1 MSFLTPLYLLGA
13 LGLAIPII
21 LHLLHDRP
29 KNKQQFG
36 SLMFL
41 DKTKPPVDRKRRP
54 THLLLLLLRC
64 LALLLLV
71 FVFARPFTTV
81 DDPADAALRDRQWV
95 TVLLDRSAS
104 MQRGDL
110 WQQAKAKVQTALGQL
125 GPGDRFTLIA
135 YDDSTASLAEVK
147 SWLGSASEAEVNT
160 QLELLAKPGFGGSNL
175 GQALVFV
182 VEAIQEAE
190 PEADEQPLARREII
204 VISDLQK
211 GSRLDAVQGYEW
223 PTGIRVTLEQ
233 IGEDDQGNAGI
244 EQVASRM
251 PWATAGAAPSFRISN
266 SVNGISDELE
276 FLAHTTAGETL
287 SQIVHVPPGR
297 SRVVELPGE
306 WEGKTVERL
315 AIRGDAAEFDNQ
327 FHFAQNRQQ
336 TVRIVYIGEDKPN
349 DAEGSLFYLASAF
362 QQSST
367 LDFQVEVLSGKS
379 TGPLPEADLF
389 VIGDTVDDP
398 LAQALGQAIEE
409 GAIGLMVV
417 QSPGQAANLGQ
428 WLGVDGVIIREV
440 ASSDLYSGFSG
451 RGAKLE
457 LKLDHPVLAV
467 FRDARYSN
475 FTNLHFWK
483 YRELQNLPDDGIDVL
498 ARFDSGA
505 PAWLSA
511 HRGAGRLLVM
521 ASGWKPA
528 DSQLALSTKF
538 IPLLYSILQTVLDSK
553 TLSRQFV
560 VGEKVDVTRF
570 NNGQAGGGIT
580 VMPPGDGAAAIS
592 VDKFFTP
599 AAPGLY
605 TAKGSGWSESVAVNL
620 KATESQTEPIVMDQF
635 KKLGLPMTDPV
646 ASPGEI
652 AEAAAAAEKTE
663 AHRREYWQWALAAVL
678 LFVTLETVLAARG
691 SRPAEPVMIT

>member
-29 KNKQQFG
+29 KNKQAFS

-64 LALLLLV
+64 LALLLLA
-71 FVFARPFTTV
+71 FVFARPFVTV
-81 DDPADAALRDRQWV
+81 DDPADAARRDRQWV

-147 SWLGSASEAEVNT
+147 SWLGNASEAEVNT
-160 QLELLAKPGFGGSNL
+160 QLERLAKPGFGGSNL

-182 VEAIQEAE
+182 GEAIQEAE

-211 GSRLDAVQGYEW
+211 GSHLGAVQGYEW
-223 PTGIRVTLEQ
+223 PTGIKVTLEQ

-266 SVNGISDELE
+266 SANGISDELE

-287 SQIVHVPPGR
+287 SQKVHVPPGR
-297 SRVVELPGE
+297 SRIVELPGE
-306 WEGKTVERL
+306 WVGKSVERL

-367 LDFQVEVLSGKS
+367 LDFQVEAISGKS
-379 TGPLPEADLF
+379 TDPLPEADLF
-389 VIGDTVDDP
+389 VIGDAVNDS
-398 LAQALGQAIEE
+398 LAQALGQAIEG
-409 GAIGLMVV
+409 GATALMVV
-417 QSPGQAANLGQ
+417 QSSSQAANLGQ
-428 WLGVDGVIIREV
+428 WLGADGVVVRDI
-440 ASSDLYSGFSG
+440 ASSDYAL
-451 RGAKLE
+451 LE
-457 LKLDHPVLAV
+457 DLKLDHKILKV
-467 FRDARYSN
+467 FGDARFSD

-483 YRELQNLPDDGIDVL
+483 HRELQNLPDEGIDVL

-505 PAWLSA
+505 PAWLA
-511 HRGAGRLLVM
+511 ARRGATRRAATRLGR
-521 ASGWKPA
+521 
-528 DSQLALSTKF
+528 D
-538 IPLLYSILQTVLDSK
+538 
-553 TLSRQFV
+553 
-560 VGEKVDVTRF
+560 
-570 NNGQAGGGIT
+570 
-580 VMPPGDGAAAIS
+580 
-592 VDKFFTP
+592 
-599 AAPGLY
+599 
-605 TAKGSGWSESVAVNL
+605 
-620 KATESQTEPIVMDQF
+620 
-635 KKLGLPMTDPV
+635 
-646 ASPGEI
+646 
-652 AEAAAAAEKTE
+652 
-663 AHRREYWQWALAAVL
+663 
-678 LFVTLETVLAARG
+678 
-691 SRPAEPVMIT
+691 

>member
-160 QLELLAKPGFGGSNL
+160 QLERLAKPGFGGSNL

-182 VEAIQEAE
+182 GEAIQEAE

-223 PTGIRVTLEQ
+223 PTGIRMTLEQ

-251 PWATAGAAPSFRISN
+251 PWATAGAAPSFRITN
-266 SVNGISDELE
+266 SANGISDELE

-336 TVRIVYIGEDKPN
+336 TVRIVYIGGDKPN
-349 DAEGSLFYLASAF
+349 DAEGSLFYLKSAF
-362 QQSST
+362 QKSST
-367 LDFQVEVLSGKS
+367 FDFQVEAVSGKS
-379 TGPLPEADLF
+379 TDPLPEADLF
-389 VIGDTVDDP
+389 VIGDAVDDP
-398 LAQALGQAIEE
+398 LAQALGQAIE
-409 GAIGLMVV
+409 GGSTALMVV
-417 QSPGQAANLGQ
+417 QSPSQAANLGQ
-428 WLGVDGVIIREV
+428 WLGADGVVIRDI
-440 ASSDLYSGFSG
+440 ASSDYALLHS
-451 RGAKLE
+451 
-457 LKLDHPVLAV
+457 LKLDDPVLAV
-467 FRDARYSN
+467 FRDARFSD

-483 YRELQNLPDDGIDVL
+483 HRELQNLPDEGIDVL

-505 PAWLSA
+505 PAWLA
-511 HRGAGRLLVM
+511 ARRGDGRLLVM
-521 ASGWKPA
+521 ASGWTPA

-538 IPLLYSILQTVLDSK
+538 IPLLYSILQPVLEGK
-553 TLSRQFV
+553 TQSRQFV
-560 VGEKVDVTRF
+560 VGSKVNVTRF
-570 NNGQAGGGIT
+570 NNGQAGGDVTI
-580 VMPPGDGAAAIS
+580 MPPGDGAAAIP
-592 VDKFFTP
+592 VDTVFTP

-605 TAKGSGWSESVAVNL
+605 TAKGSGWSETFAVNL
-620 KATESQTEPIVMDQF
+620 TAAESRTEPIVMEQF
-635 KKLGLPMTDPV
+635 KKIGLPMSAPAAAPLAV
-646 ASPGEI
+646 
-652 AEAAAAAEKTE
+652 EAAKKTE
-663 AHRREYWQWALAAVL
+663 THRLEYWQWALAAVL
-678 LFVTLETVLAARG
+678 LFVTLETVLAAKG
-691 SRPAEPVMIT
+691 SRTPEPAAI

>member
-81 DDPADAALRDRQWV
+81 DDPADAARRDRQWV

-147 SWLGSASEAEVNT
+147 SWIGSASEAEVNT

-211 GSRLDAVQGYEW
+211 GSHLDAVQGYEW

-233 IGEDDQGNAGI
+233 VGEDDQGNAGI

-266 SVNGISDELE
+266 SANGINDELE

-336 TVRIVYIGEDKPN
+336 TVRIVYIGGDKPN
-349 DAEGSLFYLASAF
+349 DAEGSLFYLKSAF
-362 QQSST
+362 QKSST
-367 LDFQVEVLSGKS
+367 FDFQVEAVSGKS
-379 TGPLPEADLF
+379 TDQLPEADLF
-389 VIGDTVDDP
+389 VIGDAVDDP
-398 LAQALGQAIEE
+398 LAQALGQAIE
-409 GAIGLMVV
+409 GGSTALMVV
-417 QSPGQAANLGQ
+417 QSPSQAANLGQ
-428 WLGVDGVIIREV
+428 WLGADGVVIRDI
-440 ASSDLYSGFSG
+440 ASSDYALLHS
-451 RGAKLE
+451 
-457 LKLDHPVLAV
+457 LKLDDPVLAV
-467 FRDARYSN
+467 FRDARFSD

-483 YRELQNLPDDGIDVL
+483 HRELQNLPDEGIDVL

-505 PAWLSA
+505 PAWLA
-511 HRGAGRLLVM
+511 ARRGDGRLLVM
-521 ASGWKPA
+521 ASGWTPA

-538 IPLLYSILQTVLDSK
+538 VPLLYSIIQPVLERK
-553 TLSRQFV
+553 TQLRQFI
-560 VGEKVDVTRF
+560 VGSRIDVTRF
-570 NNGQAGGGIT
+570 NHGQAGGDVT
-580 VMPPGDGAAAIS
+580 VMPPGGGAAAIS
-592 VDKFFTP
+592 VDTIFTP

-605 TAKGSGWSESVAVNL
+605 TAKGSGWSETFAVNL
-620 KATESQTEPIVMDQF
+620 TAAESRTEPIVMEQF
-635 KKLGLPMTDPV
+635 KKLGLPMTDSV

-652 AEAAAAAEKTE
+652 AAAAAAEKTE

-691 SRPAEPVMIT
+691 SQPAEPVMIT

>member
-29 KNKQQFG
+29 KNKQEFG

-81 DDPADAALRDRQWV
+81 DDPADAARRDRQWV

-110 WQQAKAKVQTALGQL
+110 WQQAKAKVQTALDQL

-160 QLELLAKPGFGGSNL
+160 QLERLAKPGFGGSNL

-182 VEAIQEAE
+182 GEAIQEAE

-223 PTGIRVTLEQ
+223 PTGIRMTLEQ

-266 SVNGISDELE
+266 SANGISDELE

-349 DAEGSLFYLASAF
+349 DAEGSLFYLKSAF
-362 QQSST
+362 QKSST
-367 LDFQVEVLSGKS
+367 LDFQVEAVSGKS
-379 TGPLPEADLF
+379 TDPLPEADLF
-389 VIGDTVDDP
+389 VIGDAVDDP
-398 LAQALGQAIEE
+398 LAQALGQAIE
-409 GAIGLMVV
+409 GGSTALMVV
-417 QSPGQAANLGQ
+417 QSPSQAANLGQ
-428 WLGVDGVIIREV
+428 WLGADGVVIRDI
-440 ASSDLYSGFSG
+440 ASSDYALLHS
-451 RGAKLE
+451 
-457 LKLDHPVLAV
+457 LKLDDPVLAV
-467 FRDARYSN
+467 FRDARFSD

-483 YRELQNLPDDGIDVL
+483 HRELQNLPDEGIDVL

-505 PAWLSA
+505 PAWLA
-511 HRGAGRLLVM
+511 ARRGDGRLLVM
-521 ASGWKPA
+521 ASGWTPA

-538 IPLLYSILQTVLDSK
+538 IPLLYSILQPVLEGK
-553 TLSRQFV
+553 TQSRQFV
-560 VGEKVDVTRF
+560 VGSKVNVTRF
-570 NNGQAGGGIT
+570 NNGQAGDDVT
-580 VMPPGDGAAAIS
+580 VMPPGDGAAAIP
-592 VDKFFTP
+592 VDTVFTP

-605 TAKGSGWSESVAVNL
+605 TAKGSGWSETFAVNL
-620 KATESQTEPIVMDQF
+620 TAAESRTEPIVMEQF
-635 KKLGLPMTDPV
+635 KKIGLPMSAPAAAPLAV
-646 ASPGEI
+646 
-652 AEAAAAAEKTE
+652 EAAKKTE
-663 AHRREYWQWALAAVL
+663 THRREYWQWALAAVL
-678 LFVTLETVLAARG
+678 LFVTLETVLAAKG
-691 SRPAEPVMIT
+691 SRTAEPAAI

>member
-29 KNKQQFG
+29 KNKQAFS

-64 LALLLLV
+64 IALLLLA
-71 FVFARPFTTV
+71 FVFARPFVTV
-81 DDPADAALRDRQWV
+81 DDPADAARRDRQWV

-147 SWLGSASEAEVNT
+147 SWLGNASEAEVNT
-160 QLELLAKPGFGGSNL
+160 QLERLAKPGFGGSNL

-182 VEAIQEAE
+182 GEAIQEAE

-211 GSRLDAVQGYEW
+211 GSHLDAVQGYEW
-223 PTGIRVTLEQ
+223 PTGIKVTLEQ

-266 SVNGISDELE
+266 SANGISDELE

-287 SQIVHVPPGR
+287 SQKVHVPPGR
-297 SRVVELPGE
+297 SRIVELPGE
-306 WEGKTVERL
+306 WVGKSVERL

-367 LDFQVEVLSGKS
+367 LDFQVEAISGKS
-379 TGPLPEADLF
+379 TDPLPEADLF
-389 VIGDTVDDP
+389 VIGDAVNDS
-398 LAQALGQAIEE
+398 LAQALGQAIEG
-409 GAIGLMVV
+409 GATALMVV
-417 QSPGQAANLGQ
+417 QSSSQAANLGQ
-428 WLGVDGVIIREV
+428 WLGADGVVVRDI
-440 ASSDLYSGFSG
+440 ASSDYAL
-451 RGAKLE
+451 LE
-457 LKLDHPVLAV
+457 DLKLDHKILKV
-467 FRDARYSN
+467 FGDARFSD

-483 YRELQNLPDDGIDVL
+483 HRELQNLPDEGIDVL

-505 PAWLSA
+505 PAWLA
-511 HRGAGRLLVM
+511 ARRGDGRLLMM
-521 ASGWKPA
+521 ASGWTPA

-538 IPLLYSILQTVLDSK
+538 IPLLYSILKPVLKRK
-553 TLSRQFV
+553 TQSRQFV
-560 VGEKVDVTRF
+560 VGREVDVTRF
-570 NNGQAGGGIT
+570 NNGQGGGVT
-580 VMPPGDGAAAIS
+580 VMPPGDGTAAIP
-592 VDKFFTP
+592 VDTVFTP

-605 TAKGSGWSESVAVNL
+605 TAKGSGWSETFAVNL
-620 KATESQTEPIVMDQF
+620 TAAESRTEPIVMDQF
-635 KKLGLPMTDPV
+635 KRFGLPMSSPA
-646 ASPGEI
+646 ASPL
-652 AEAAAAAEKTE
+652 AVEAAKKKET
-663 AHRREYWQWALAAVL
+663 HRREYWQWALAAVL
-678 LFVTLETVLAARG
+678 LFVTLETVLAAKG
-691 SRPAEPVMIT
+691 SRTAEPVMT

>member
-1 MSFLTPLYLLGA
+1 M
-13 LGLAIPII
+13 
-21 LHLLHDRP
+21 
-29 KNKQQFG
+29 
-36 SLMFL
+36 
-41 DKTKPPVDRKRRP
+41 
-54 THLLLLLLRC
+54 
-64 LALLLLV
+64 
-71 FVFARPFTTV
+71 
-81 DDPADAALRDRQWV
+81 DDPADAARRDRQWV

-160 QLELLAKPGFGGSNL
+160 QLERLAKPGFGGSNL

-182 VEAIQEAE
+182 GEAIQEAE

-266 SVNGISDELE
+266 SANGISDELE

-336 TVRIVYIGEDKPN
+336 TVRIVYIGGDKPN
-349 DAEGSLFYLASAF
+349 DAEGSLFYLAKALSKNRALF
-362 QQSST
+362 
-367 LDFQVEVLSGKS
+367 DFQVEAVSGKS
-379 TGPLPEADLF
+379 TDPLPEADLF
-389 VIGDTVDDP
+389 VIGDAVDDP
-398 LAQALGQAIEE
+398 LAQALGQAIE
-409 GAIGLMVV
+409 GGSTALMVV
-417 QSPGQAANLGQ
+417 QSPSQAANLGQ
-428 WLGVDGVIIREV
+428 WLGADGVVIRDI
-440 ASSDLYSGFSG
+440 ASSDYALLHS
-451 RGAKLE
+451 
-457 LKLDHPVLAV
+457 LKLDDPVLAV
-467 FRDARYSN
+467 FRDARFSD

-483 YRELQNLPDDGIDVL
+483 HRELQNLPDEGIDVL

-505 PAWLSA
+505 PAWLA
-511 HRGAGRLLVM
+511 ARRGDGRLLVM
-521 ASGWKPA
+521 ASGWTPA

-538 IPLLYSILQTVLDSK
+538 IPLLYSILQPVLEGK
-553 TLSRQFV
+553 TQSRQFV
-560 VGEKVDVTRF
+560 VGSKVDVTRF
-570 NNGQAGGGIT
+570 NNGQGRWRCHRHAARRRGGG
-580 VMPPGDGAAAIS
+580 D
-592 VDKFFTP
+592 
-599 AAPGLY
+599 
-605 TAKGSGWSESVAVNL
+605 SG
-620 KATESQTEPIVMDQF
+620 
-635 KKLGLPMTDPV
+635 G
-646 ASPGEI
+646 
-652 AEAAAAAEKTE
+652 
-663 AHRREYWQWALAAVL
+663 HRFHAGR
-678 LFVTLETVLAARG
+678 
-691 SRPAEPVMIT
+691 SRPVHREGQRLVGDVRGEPHGGGEPHRADRHGAI

>member
-29 KNKQQFG
+29 KNKQEFG

-64 LALLLLV
+64 LALLLLA

-81 DDPADAALRDRQWV
+81 DDPADAGRHDRQWI

-110 WQQAKAKVQTALGQL
+110 WQQAKAKVQTALSQL

-135 YDDSTASLAEVK
+135 YDDSTASLVEVK
-147 SWLGSASEAEVNT
+147 SWLGSASEAEVNI
-160 QLELLAKPGFGGSNL
+160 QLERLAKPGFGGSNL
-175 GQALVFV
+175 GQALIFV
-182 VEAIQEAE
+182 GEAIQEAE

-211 GSRLDAVQGYEW
+211 GSHLDAVQGYEW
-223 PTGIRVTLEQ
+223 PTGIKVTLEQ

-266 SVNGISDELE
+266 SANGISDELE

-287 SQIVHVPPGR
+287 SQIVHVPPGS

-306 WEGKTVERL
+306 WAGKSVERL

-349 DAEGSLFYLASAF
+349 DAEGSLFYLKSAF
-362 QQSST
+362 QKSST
-367 LDFQVEVLSGKS
+367 LDFQIEAVSGKS
-379 TGPLPEADLF
+379 TDPLPEADLF
-389 VIGDTVDDP
+389 VIGDAVDDP
-398 LAQALGQAIEE
+398 LAQALGQAIE
-409 GAIGLMVV
+409 GGSTALMVV
-417 QSPGQAANLGQ
+417 QSPSQAANLGQ
-428 WLGVDGVIIREV
+428 WLGADGVVIRDI
-440 ASSDLYSGFSG
+440 ASSDYALLHS
-451 RGAKLE
+451 
-457 LKLDHPVLAV
+457 LKLDDPVLAV
-467 FRDARYSN
+467 FRDARFSD

-483 YRELQNLPDDGIDVL
+483 HRELQNLPDEGIDVL

-505 PAWLSA
+505 PAWLA
-511 HRGAGRLLVM
+511 ARRGDGRLLVM
-521 ASGWKPA
+521 ASGWTPA

-538 IPLLYSILQTVLDSK
+538 IPLLYSILLPVLEDK
-553 TLSRQFV
+553 TQSRQFV
-560 VGEKVDVTRF
+560 VGREVDVTRF
-570 NNGQAGGGIT
+570 NNGQGGGVT
-580 VMPPGDGAAAIS
+580 VMPPGDGAAAIP
-592 VDKFFTP
+592 VDTVFTP

-605 TAKGSGWSESVAVNL
+605 TAKGSGWSETFAVNL
-620 KATESQTEPIVMDQF
+620 SPAESRTEPIGMEQF
-635 KKLGLPMTDPV
+635 QKLGLPMSAP
-646 ASPGEI
+646 
-652 AEAAAAAEKTE
+652 AAAPLAVESAKKTE
-663 AHRREYWQWALAAVL
+663 THRREYWQWALAAVL
-678 LFVTLETVLAARG
+678 LFVTLETVLAAKG
-691 SRPAEPVMIT
+691 SRTAEPVMT

>member
-29 KNKQQFG
+29 KNKQEFG

-81 DDPADAALRDRQWV
+81 DDPADAARRDRQWV

-244 EQVASRM
+244 EQVAS
-251 PWATAGAAPSFRISN
+251 SN
-266 SVNGISDELE
+266 SANGINDELE

-349 DAEGSLFYLASAF
+349 DAEGSLFYLKSAF
-362 QQSST
+362 QKSST
-367 LDFQVEVLSGKS
+367 LDFQVEAVSGKS
-379 TGPLPEADLF
+379 TDPLPEADLF
-389 VIGDTVDDP
+389 VIGDAVDDP
-398 LAQALGQAIEE
+398 LAQALGQAIE
-409 GAIGLMVV
+409 GGSTALMVV
-417 QSPGQAANLGQ
+417 QSPSQAANLGQ
-428 WLGVDGVIIREV
+428 WLGADGVVIRDI
-440 ASSDLYSGFSG
+440 ASSDYALLHS
-451 RGAKLE
+451 
-457 LKLDHPVLAV
+457 LKLDDPVLAV
-467 FRDARYSN
+467 FRDARFSD

-483 YRELQNLPDDGIDVL
+483 HRELQNLPDEGIDVL

-505 PAWLSA
+505 PAWLA
-511 HRGAGRLLVM
+511 ARRGDGRLLVM
-521 ASGWKPA
+521 ASGWTPA

-538 IPLLYSILQTVLDSK
+538 IPLLYSILQPVLEGK
-553 TLSRQFV
+553 TQSRQFV
-560 VGEKVDVTRF
+560 VGREVNVTRF
-570 NNGQAGGGIT
+570 NNGQAGGDVT
-580 VMPPGDGAAAIS
+580 VMPPGDGAAAIP
-592 VDKFFTP
+592 VDTVFTP

-605 TAKGSGWSESVAVNL
+605 TAKGSDWSETFAVNL
-620 KATESQTEPIVMDQF
+620 TAAESRTEPIVMEQF
-635 KKLGLPMTDPV
+635 KKIGLPMSAPAAAPLAV
-646 ASPGEI
+646 
-652 AEAAAAAEKTE
+652 EAAKKTE
-663 AHRREYWQWALAAVL
+663 THRREYWQWALAAVL
-678 LFVTLETVLAARG
+678 LFVTLETVLAAKG
-691 SRPAEPVMIT
+691 SRTAEPAAI

>member
-160 QLELLAKPGFGGSNL
+160 QLERLAKPGFGGSNL

-182 VEAIQEAE
+182 GEAIQEAE

-223 PTGIRVTLEQ
+223 PTGIRMTLEQ

-251 PWATAGAAPSFRISN
+251 PWATAGAAPSFRITN
-266 SVNGISDELE
+266 SANGISDELE

-306 WEGKTVERL
+306 WEGETVDRL

-336 TVRIVYIGEDKPN
+336 TVRIVYIGGDKPN
-349 DAEGSLFYLASAF
+349 DAEGSLFYLKSAF
-362 QQSST
+362 QKSST
-367 LDFQVEVLSGKS
+367 FDFQVEAVSGKS
-379 TGPLPEADLF
+379 TDPLPEADLF
-389 VIGDTVDDP
+389 VIGDAVDDP
-398 LAQALGQAIEE
+398 LAQALGQAIE
-409 GAIGLMVV
+409 GGSTALMVV
-417 QSPGQAANLGQ
+417 QSPSQAANLGQ
-428 WLGVDGVIIREV
+428 WLGADGVVIRDI
-440 ASSDLYSGFSG
+440 ASSDYALLHS
-451 RGAKLE
+451 
-457 LKLDHPVLAV
+457 LKLDDPVLAV
-467 FRDARYSN
+467 FRDARFSD

-483 YRELQNLPDDGIDVL
+483 HRELQNLPDEGIDVL

-505 PAWLSA
+505 PAWLA
-511 HRGAGRLLVM
+511 ARRGDGRLLVM
-521 ASGWKPA
+521 ASGWTPA

-538 IPLLYSILQTVLDSK
+538 IPLLYSILQPVLEGK
-553 TLSRQFV
+553 TQSRQFV
-560 VGEKVDVTRF
+560 VGSKVNVTRF
-570 NNGQAGGGIT
+570 NNGQAGDDVT
-580 VMPPGDGAAAIS
+580 VMPPGDGAAAIP
-592 VDKFFTP
+592 VDTVFTP

-605 TAKGSGWSESVAVNL
+605 TAKGSGWSETFAVNL
-620 KATESQTEPIVMDQF
+620 TAAESRTEPIVMEQF
-635 KKLGLPMTDPV
+635 KKIGLPMSAP
-646 ASPGEI
+646 AAAPLAI
-652 AEAAAAAEKTE
+652 EAAKKTE
-663 AHRREYWQWALAAVL
+663 THRLEYWQWALAAVL
-678 LFVTLETVLAARG
+678 LFVTLETVLAAKG
-691 SRPAEPVMIT
+691 SRTAEPAAI

>member
-81 DDPADAALRDRQWV
+81 DDPADAARRDRQWV

-147 SWLGSASEAEVNT
+147 SWIGSASEAEVNT

-233 IGEDDQGNAGI
+233 VGEDDQGNAGI

-266 SVNGISDELE
+266 SANGISDELE

-349 DAEGSLFYLASAF
+349 DAEGSLFYLKSAF
-362 QQSST
+362 QKSST
-367 LDFQVEVLSGKS
+367 LDFQVEAVSGKS
-379 TGPLPEADLF
+379 TDPLPEADLF
-389 VIGDTVDDP
+389 VIGDAVDDP
-398 LAQALGQAIEE
+398 LAQALGQAIE
-409 GAIGLMVV
+409 GGSTALMVV
-417 QSPGQAANLGQ
+417 QSPSQAANLGQ
-428 WLGVDGVIIREV
+428 WLGADGVVIRDI
-440 ASSDLYSGFSG
+440 ASSDYALLHS
-451 RGAKLE
+451 
-457 LKLDHPVLAV
+457 LKLDDPVLAV
-467 FRDARYSN
+467 FRDARFSD

-483 YRELQNLPDDGIDVL
+483 HRELQNLPDEGIDVL

-505 PAWLSA
+505 PAWLA
-511 HRGAGRLLVM
+511 ARRGDGRLLVM
-521 ASGWKPA
+521 ASGWTPA

-538 IPLLYSILQTVLDSK
+538 IPLLYSILQPVLEGK
-553 TLSRQFV
+553 TQSRQFV
-560 VGEKVDVTRF
+560 VGREVNVTRF
-570 NNGQAGGGIT
+570 NNGQAGGDVT
-580 VMPPGDGAAAIS
+580 VMPPGDGAAAIP
-592 VDKFFTP
+592 VDTVFTP

-605 TAKGSGWSESVAVNL
+605 TAKGSDWSETFAVNL
-620 KATESQTEPIVMDQF
+620 TAAESRTEPIVMEQF
-635 KKLGLPMTDPV
+635 KKIGLPMSAPAAAPLAV
-646 ASPGEI
+646 
-652 AEAAAAAEKTE
+652 EAAKKTE
-663 AHRREYWQWALAAVL
+663 THRREYWQWALAAVL
-678 LFVTLETVLAARG
+678 LFVTLETVLAAKG
-691 SRPAEPVMIT
+691 SRTAEPAAI